1 MDIFPLASAPPSG
14 PAAPDFHPRTGRAGE
29 ADADALTVAYVT
41 LPMRRNGR
49 LQNVGDDVIRLGVR
63 NLMRCAI
70 GPHRERRVDFGTPG
84 AEFPADADVLVVCGT
99 PQVTDGSVP
108 FRRLQ
113 QALAAAE
120 ARVPVRLNIGAG
132 SYYLK
137 AFQPDMAEADAAF
150 AARVKAGRLA
160 PAYAGFQGF
169 HLVTTRDMAAAAAL
183 RGVGVAALP
192 MPCPGFFAP
201 LFQPR
206 PLLRH
211 KALLVSALNGRAG
224 MLHTQAFD
232 LHGFLEALHA
242 THPEARFIAHDE
254 EDVEMLTDLGIPHCS
269 FDTAEALVGYLAA
282 HDRILAL
289 RVHGALPSWSLGL
302 DVTLLGLDRRARIG
316 EDFGASFRVLPLQD
330 MGPAHLAAGIGPA
343 ARPVQDE
350 AARSTWL
357 HRHLELY
364 VQNIRGAVEAVLG
377 PLPLA
382 AEMGRPVLP
391 EPSLGPRPGAYR
403 AGLFFSEAADFAV
416 PAERLRSRQPGGVA
430 DDVLTVETDG
440 TATALVF
447 GPYVTLPRGRWR
459 LSLRIALDLPGGKG
473 ADGKEGPAPKLALRV
488 TKGLGAELLGRIVL
502 APGPGDAEAASFTLE
517 FDNPRDT
524 GPLETVLHAVPAPL
538 PAGWTLRVWD
548 LRFARIR

>member
-1 MDIFPLASAPPSG
+1 MDTIPRDLSLALQ
-14 PAAPDFHPRTGRAGE
+14 PALAG
-29 ADADALTVAYVT
+29 AGSLTVAYVS
-41 LPMRRNGR
+41 LPMRRGGR

-63 NLMRCAI
+63 NLMQCAI
-70 GPHRERRVDFGTPG
+70 GPHRECRVDFGTPG

-137 AFQPDMAEADAAF
+137 AFDPDVAEADAAF
-150 AARVKAGRLA
+150 AARVRAGRLA
-160 PAYAGFQGF
+160 SAYAGFRGF
-169 HLVTTRDMAAAAAL
+169 HLVTTRDMAAAQAL
-183 RGVGVAALP
+183 RGVGVAAVP

-211 KALLVSALNGRAG
+211 PSLLVSALNGRAG
-224 MLHTQAFD
+224 LLHTRAFD
-232 LHGFLEALHA
+232 LHGFLEQLHA
-242 THPEARFIAHDE
+242 ARPEARFIAHDE
-254 EDVEMLTDLGIPHCS
+254 EDVEMLTDLGIPHCA
-269 FDTAEALVGYLAA
+269 FETAEALVAYLAA
-282 HDRILAL
+282 HESIFAL

-316 EDFGASFRVLPLQD
+316 EDFGASFRVLPVRD
-330 MGPAHLAAGIGPA
+330 AGDAHVAAGIGPA

-350 AARSTWL
+350 AARSAWL
-357 HRHLELY
+357 QRHLDLY
-364 VQNIRGAVEAVLG
+364 VRNIRAAVETVLG
-377 PLPLA
+377 PLPPVA
-382 AEMGRPVLP
+382 DMARPGLP

-403 AGLFFSEAADFAV
+403 AGLFFSEDAEFAV
-416 PAERLRSRQPGGVA
+416 PSARLRSRHHSKVGNEALCIEA
-430 DDVLTVETDG
+430 DG
-440 TATALVF
+440 SAAALVF

-459 LSLRIALDLPGGKG
+459 ASMRIDLDLPPGMDG
-473 ADGKEGPAPKLALRV
+473 ASVPRLAWRV
-488 TKGLGAELLGRIVL
+488 TKGLGSESLGRSVVL
-502 APGPGDAEAASFTLE
+502 PGSAGAEAAPHSLE

-524 GPLETVLHAVPAPL
+524 GPIECVLHAVAAPL
-538 PAGWTLRVWD
+538 PPGARLRVSD
-548 LRFARIR
+548 LRFARLT

>member
-1 MDIFPLASAPPSG
+1 MDTIPRDFRYALQPGSAE
-14 PAAPDFHPRTGRAGE
+14 AGS
-29 ADADALTVAYVT
+29 LTVAYVA
-41 LPMRRNGR
+41 LPMQRDGR

-63 NLMRCAI
+63 NLMQCAI

-137 AFQPDMAEADAAF
+137 AFDPDVAAADAAF

-160 PAYAGFQGF
+160 RAYAGFQGF
-169 HLVTTRDMAAAAAL
+169 HLVTTRDMAAAQAL

-211 KALLVSALNGRAG
+211 PALLVSALNGRAG
-224 MLHTQAFD
+224 LLHTKAFD
-232 LHGFLEALHA
+232 LHGFLERLHA
-242 THPEARFIAHDE
+242 SRPEARFIAHDA
-254 EDVEMLTDLGIPHCS
+254 EDAEMLTDLSIPHCT
-269 FDTAEALVGYLAA
+269 FGTAEALVDYLAA
-282 HDRILAL
+282 HESIFAL

-316 EDFGASFRVLPLQD
+316 EDFGASFRVLPLRD
-330 MGPAHLAAGIGPA
+330 ADNAHLAAGIGPA
-343 ARPVQDE
+343 ARPVQDD
-350 AARSTWL
+350 AARSAWL
-357 HRHLELY
+357 QRHLDLY
-364 VQNIRGAVEAVLG
+364 VRNIRAAVETVLG
-377 PLPLA
+377 PLPPVRDMA
-382 AEMGRPVLP
+382 RPSLP
-391 EPSLGPRPGAYR
+391 EPALGPRRGAYH
-403 AGLFFSEAADFAV
+403 AGLFFSTEAEFAV
-416 PAERLRSRQPGGVA
+416 PAARLRSRHRSTVE
-430 DDVLTVETDG
+430 DDALCIETDG
-440 TATALVF
+440 TAAALVF

-459 LSLRIALDLPGGKG
+459 LSLRVALDPPPGTEAAAQRLG
-473 ADGKEGPAPKLALRV
+473 LRV
-488 TKGLGAELLGRIVL
+488 TKGLGSESLGRGTVTP
-502 APGPGDAEAASFTLE
+502 AADDAFSLE

-524 GPLETVLHAVPAPL
+524 GPIECVLHATAAPL
-538 PAGWTLRVWD
+538 PAGCRLRVSD
-548 LRFARIR
+548 LRLARLD